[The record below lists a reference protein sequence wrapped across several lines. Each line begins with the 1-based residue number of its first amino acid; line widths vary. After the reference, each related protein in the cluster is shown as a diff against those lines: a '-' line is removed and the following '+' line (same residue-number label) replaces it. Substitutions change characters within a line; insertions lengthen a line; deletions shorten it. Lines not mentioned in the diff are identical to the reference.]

1 MSDSSIITLTNG
13 AFDAD
18 LSPLDRGLAF
28 GDGLFETCRVRA
40 GQVPL
45 WLLHARRL
53 RSGAERLGIP
63 LDEERLERERDQL
76 LEAAS
81 GQSGVLKLILTRGQG
96 GRAYQPPAHPAPS
109 LCWQF
114 RPGEPPSW
122 EAGQT
127 GVTLYQCRHRLGDN
141 PALAGMK
148 HLNRLEYVLA
158 RSEWGNDYPEGLLLD
173 GEGRVVEGTLSNV
186 FVRLEEGWR
195 TPRLE
200 RNGVAGVMRQLL
212 LDSLAPAQEIAVTE
226 AAISVEELM
235 TAREWFVC
243 NSVFGLWPVVG
254 LAPEGA
260 HWPVGEQTRQLQRAF
275 DSWLEGRS
283 TTKSMIMTTTGE

>member
-1 MSDSSIITLTNG
+1 MPDSSIITLTNG
-13 AFDAD
+13 AFGAD

-28 GDGLFETCRVRA
+28 GDGLFETSRVRA

-45 WLLHARRL
+45 WSLHRR
-53 RSGAERLGIP
+53 RVCSGAERLGIA
-63 LDEERLERERDQL
+63 LDGERLEREREQL

-81 GQSGVLKLILTRGQG
+81 GQSGVLKLIVTRGQG

-114 RPGEPPSW
+114 RPGEPPGW
-122 EAGQT
+122 EAGQA

-158 RSEWGNDYPEGLLLD
+158 RSEWGNEYPEGLLLD
-173 GEGRVVEGTLSNV
+173 SEDRVVEGTLSNV
-186 FVRLEEGWR
+186 FVRLDGGWR
-195 TPRLE
+195 TPKLE

-212 LDSLAPAQEIAVTE
+212 LDSLAPAQGITVTE

-235 TAREWFVC
+235 AAREWFVC
-243 NSVFGLWPVVG
+243 NSVFGLWPVIG

-260 HWPVGEQTRQLQRAF
+260 HWAVGEQTRQLQRAF
-275 DSWLEGRS
+275 NSWLENHS
-283 TTKSMIMTTTGE
+283 TTTSTIKTTTGE